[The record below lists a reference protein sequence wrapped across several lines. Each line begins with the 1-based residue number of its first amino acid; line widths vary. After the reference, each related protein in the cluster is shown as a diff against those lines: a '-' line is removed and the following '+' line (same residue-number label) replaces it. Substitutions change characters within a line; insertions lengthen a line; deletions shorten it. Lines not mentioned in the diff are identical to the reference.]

1 MKTAIKVLLIIEAIG
16 YVIAF
21 ILALTLQGP
30 IKELITWS
38 YDNGELIVNDKAA
51 TKEEFEVMLS
61 IVPVVCGV
69 VAVLMVISI
78 GVLALDFYFVSKDSI
93 NAILVFGIIFCA
105 IGNIVMGVLQVVYY
119 VMENKKQTVTE

>member
-38 YDNGELIVNDKAA
+38 YDNGELIVNNKAA

-61 IVPVVCGV
+61 IVPVICGV

-78 GVLALDFYFVSKDSI
+78 GVLALDFYFVNKDSI